1 MGQCRTYEL
10 YIVYLIK
17 SITFLKCGVVIF
29 SYNHQYPNI
38 SVLQIINTLVS
49 GKLLC
54 DEFETWECFISIIK
68 SIFISSPQIWFCCHN
83 TVFVNYPNFD
93 MKQNNTN
100 ILY

>member
-1 MGQCRTYEL
+1 MGQCVTYKL
-10 YIVYLIK
+10 YVVYLIK
-17 SITFLKCGVVIF
+17 SIAFGVIIF
-29 SYNHQYPNI
+29 NYNHQYPNI
-38 SVLQIINTLVS
+38 FVLQIINTLVS

-54 DEFETWECFISIIK
+54 DEFKKCERFISIIK

-83 TVFVNYPNFD
+83 TVFVNYLNFD